1 MGKIFYDD
9 GKELLRVLEDL
20 VNGFEINS
28 EFPSLRRSIKQFD
41 FDDVY
46 TDILNYHEH
55 IIDCRYEYDNYI
67 SKSVLSGNEIID
79 RYKAEDSLRY
89 KWKKNLEAGR
99 TLFEVC
105 NDPWAIR
112 LITNIT
118 VDELKIEIDKIVCL
132 ATELEYNISVVNFYD
147 NPKLDGYRGIHLY
160 FKNNKKCYPIEMQFW
175 TRRDWFLQRYTHEV
189 IYKQSYEENSLEY
202 SNNLRNWV
210 DSIPLSPVGLDS
222 FIDYYYEVI
231 NSVNYD

>member
-1 MGKIFYDD
+1 MGKIFSDD
-9 GKELLRVLEDL
+9 GKELLRILDEL
-20 VNGFEINS
+20 ASGFEINN
-28 EFPSLRRSIKQFD
+28 EFPSLKRSIRKFD

-55 IIDCRYEYDNYI
+55 IIDVRDEYDNYI
-67 SKSVLSGNEIID
+67 SKNVLNGNEIID

-89 KWKKNLEAGR
+89 KWNKNLDIGR
-99 TLFEVC
+99 RLFEVS

-118 VDELKIEIDKIVCL
+118 VDELKGEIDKIVCL
-132 ATELEYNISVVNFYD
+132 AMELEYNISVVDFYE
-147 NPKLDGYRGIHLY
+147 NPKSDGYRGIHLY

-189 IYKQSYEENSLEY
+189 IYKQSYEENSIDY

-210 DSIPLSPVGLDS
+210 DNIPLSPDGLDS

>member
-1 MGKIFYDD
+1 MSKIFNDD
-9 GKELLRVLEDL
+9 GKELLRILDNL
-20 VNGFEINS
+20 VNGFEINN
-28 EFPSLRRSIKQFD
+28 EFPSLKRSIRQFD

-55 IIDCRYEYDNYI
+55 IIDCRDDYDNYV
-67 SKSVLSGNEIID
+67 SKNVLSGNEIID

-89 KWKKNLEAGR
+89 KWNKNLESR
-99 TLFEVC
+99 RRLFEVS

-112 LITNIT
+112 IITNIT
-118 VDELKIEIDKIVCL
+118 VEELKCEIDKIVCL
-132 ATELEYNISVVNFYD
+132 AKELEYNISVVNFYE
-147 NPKLDGYRGIHLY
+147 NPKSDGYRGIHLY
-160 FKNNKKCYPIEMQFW
+160 FKNNKKCYPIELQFW

-189 IYKQSYEENSLEY
+189 IYKQSYEENAIDY
-202 SNNLRNWV
+202 SNNLREWV
-210 DSIPLSPVGLDS
+210 DNIPLSPAGLDS